1 MFRLP
6 FCFCGLREAELAGYP
21 SCIGVACRG
30 IETGMSDANHFA
42 ALDKRDFLNL
52 ETFRKNG
59 AGVRTPVWFAA
70 DPAKDLRSGGAKL
83 YIYTVENTGK
93 VKRVRNNP
101 RVRIAP
107 CNRTGG
113 LQGDWID
120 ANARVVEGA
129 EAALGLKL
137 LTQKYFLKRI
147 FDLFAVFR
155 SAKREVL
162 VITPS

>member
-1 MFRLP
+1 
-6 FCFCGLREAELAGYP
+6 
-21 SCIGVACRG
+21 
-30 IETGMSDANHFA
+30 MSDLNYFG

-70 DPAKDLRSGGAKL
+70 DPTTNIRSKDAKL

-101 RVRIAP
+101 RVRVAP
-107 CNRTGG
+107 CNRTGKLEG
-113 LQGDWID
+113 EWID
-120 ANARVVEGA
+120 ASATVVEGA
-129 EAALGLKL
+129 EAARGLKL
-137 LTQKYFLKRI
+137 LSQKYFLKRL

-162 VITPS
+162 VITPA